1 MSSVFED
8 LAAENQTSSTQPTSS
23 FKVNQLKDQ
32 IVAKA
37 QGLPEYTN
45 LPPQARGILNEALAG
60 GATKLGGNFVNDLDT
75 VAAGVLNKVPLDAIG
90 INNPMDLVNG
100 NLSVGGLKNVLSG
113 DLDIGNLAG
122 KFKGLLTNEVIN
134 EFNNKLPPALRGKI
148 DINQLANALTGGI
161 SSGIDLGLDKNLGQF
176 SVNTLAGKIPDLP
189 TVPRLGNLPSG
200 FPSLP
205 KFDLA
210 ALKSK
215 VDALKDRPSLA
226 SIAKDFDSSIRKDA
240 ISRAQNFDV
249 KSVDNSTK
257 LRTKTQG
264 FIDPTATLPNKEYQ
278 GRSETNKLATNDVA
292 GTIVQTKDSER
303 YLGNKLPDGDSFDQ
317 PIIPY
322 NAEYPFNKVIQTESG
337 HIIEMDDTPG
347 SERLHIYHKNGTFIE
362 LDQSGSVVA
371 KTKGNQYRFVDK
383 NDHLSVG
390 GQARISISG
399 DMKVYCAA
407 NVTMEVDGDVNLKC
421 FNDITAQASGKIDL
435 AAIEE
440 INIHSANINIE
451 AEDYINQKAGGNIY
465 IGAVNSINNDC
476 TNGNIFV
483 SAKDSIHNKCN
494 SSMFLHTLK
503 DMHINADEN
512 FNLLA
517 SNDMSVIATN
527 NLMSSATIINNESTD
542 IFNHAITIKDEAT
555 NINSNAKTVMN
566 LYVQSGSLNAKASS
580 IELNNPSPVIP
591 TGAIA
596 PDINLASIGTYAHI
610 VNKANI
616 GLLDSRKSVVT
627 SDVKNPTYTNYKDK
641 FGIDTE
647 DSEDEKDSEEFL
659 KQAKLAGISDGS
671 EDDEPVEFDSSS
683 PSSDNSTIILPD
695 DSIKLE
701 TYLPDNFNLSDNF
714 TLAQLSSRALA
725 GHHKLRSQLDLKYGE
740 IAFNL
745 SACALNICETVLD
758 LFPDAVVTSGFR
770 KPNKNN
776 RNLTSDH
783 LRGKAVD
790 FQFTKASREDYYD
803 IAIKLSENLNYD
815 KLLLEYQDPG
825 DSKRPWIH
833 VSFDVDKQRKILLTY
848 NNHKRFS
855 DGLSKLA

>member
-60 GATKLGGNFVNDLDT
+60 SATKLGSNFVNDLDVT
-75 VAAGVLNKVPLDAIG
+75 AAGVLNKVPLDVIG
-90 INNPMDLVNG
+90 INNPMDLING
-100 NLSVGGLKNVLSG
+100 NLDPNGLKNLLNA
-113 DLDIGNLAG
+113 DLDIGSLAG
-122 KFKGLLTNEVIN
+122 KFKGVLTNEVIN
-134 EFNNKLPPALRGKI
+134 EFNNKLPPILRGRI

-161 SSGIDLGLDKNLGQF
+161 SAGVDLGLDKNLGQF

-205 KFDLA
+205 AFDLA

-226 SIAKDFDSSIRKDA
+226 SIGKDFDSSIKNAAFARSQK
-240 ISRAQNFDV
+240 FDFKNIENKV
-249 KSVDNSTK
+249 KA
-257 LRTKTQG
+257 RTKTEG

-292 GTIVQTKDSER
+292 DTIVQIKDSER
-303 YLGNKLPDGDSFDQ
+303 YIGNKLPDGDFFDQ
-317 PIIPY
+317 PEIPY
-322 NAEYPFNKVIQTESG
+322 NAEYPYNRVIQSESG
-337 HIIEMDDTPG
+337 HIIEIDDTPE
-347 SERLHIYHKNGTFIE
+347 SERIHIYHKNGTFIE
-362 LDQSGSVVA
+362 LDQSGSVVS
-371 KTKGNQYRFVDK
+371 KTKGSQYRFVDK

-399 DMKVYCAA
+399 EMKVYCAS

-421 FNDITAQASGKIDL
+421 FNDITAQAAGKIDL
-435 AAIEE
+435 AAREE
-440 INIHSANINIE
+440 INLHSANINIE

-483 SAKDSIHNKCN
+483 SAKDSITNKCN

-527 NLMSSATIINNESTD
+527 NLMSSATIINNSSTD
-542 IFNHAITIKDEAT
+542 MFNDAITIKNEAT

-580 IELNNPSPVIP
+580 IQLNNPSPVIP
-591 TGAIA
+591 TGFVSPQINIA
-596 PDINLASIGTYAHI
+596 SVGRYANV

-616 GLLDSRKSVVT
+616 GLLSDRKSVIV
-627 SDVKNPTYTNYKDK
+627 SEIFNPVYTNYKDK
-641 FGIDTE
+641 IGYDTE
-647 DSEDEKDSEEFL
+647 DSEEDKDSETFL
-659 KQAKLAGISDGS
+659 NKNKLAGLSDGS
-671 EDDEPVEFDSSS
+671 EDEEPTAFESES
-683 PSSDNSTIILPD
+683 PSSNNNDIISPNEDL
-695 DSIKLE
+695 KLE
-701 TYLPDNFNLSDNF
+701 TYLPDNIKISDQY
-714 TLAQLSSRALA
+714 TLGQLSSRAIVTKN
-725 GHHKLRSQLDLKYGE
+725 KLKSQVNLKYGE

-745 SACALNICETVLD
+745 SAVALNVCDIVLE
-758 LFPDAVVTSGFR
+758 LFPNAMVTSAFR
-770 KPNKNN
+770 HPSNN
-776 RNLTSDH
+776 NFTSDH
-783 LRGKAVD
+783 LKGKAVD
-790 FQFTKASREDYYD
+790 FQFRNVDKKDYFD

-815 KLLLEYQDPG
+815 KLLLEYKDTG
-825 DSKRPWIH
+825 TKLPWIH
-833 VSFDVDKQRKILLTY
+833 VSFDIEKQRKILLTY

>member
-1 MSSVFED
+1 MSSLYED
-8 LAAENQTSSTQPTSS
+8 MAAENQTSSTQPTSS

-60 GATKLGGNFVNDLDT
+60 GATKLGANFVNDLDT
-75 VAAGVLNKVPLDAIG
+75 VAAGVLNKVPFDAIG
-90 INNPMDLVNG
+90 INNPMDLVEG
-100 NLSVGGLKNVLSG
+100 NLSADDLKNALSG

-134 EFNNKLPPALRGKI
+134 EFNNKLPPALRGRI

-176 SVNTLAGKIPDLP
+176 SVNTLAGKIPNLP
-189 TVPRLGNLPSG
+189 TAPRLGNLPSG

-205 KFDLA
+205 QFDAA
-210 ALKSK
+210 ALKAK
-215 VDALKDRPSLA
+215 VDALKDRPSLK
-226 SIAKDFDSSIRKDA
+226 SIGKDFDNSIRNDA
-240 ISRAQNFDV
+240 IARAQNFDV

-292 GTIVQTKDSER
+292 GTIVQIKDSER

-362 LDQSGSVVA
+362 IDETGSIVE
-371 KTKGNQYRFVDK
+371 KTKGSQYRFVDK

-407 NVTMEVDGDVNLKC
+407 NVNMEVDGDVNLKC
-421 FNDITAQASGKIDL
+421 FNDITAQAAGKIDL
-435 AAIEE
+435 AAKEE
-440 INIHSANINIE
+440 INLHSANINIE
-451 AEDYINQKAGGNIY
+451 AVHVIHQKTDGNL
-465 IGAVNSINNDC
+465 
-476 TNGNIFV
+476 FV

-494 SSMFLHTLK
+494 SAMFLHTEA
-503 DMHINADEN
+503 DMHINADKN

-517 SNDMSVIATN
+517 SNDMSVIATR
-527 NLMSSATIINNESTD
+527 NLMSSAATIHTSSTNLFAD
-542 IFNHAITIKDEAT
+542 AQIIKNEAT
-555 NINSNAKTVMN
+555 QNFNVNAVEALN
-566 LYVQSGSLNAKASS
+566 LYVQSGDINQKATN
-580 IELNNPSPVIP
+580 IQMNNPSPVIP
-591 TGAIA
+591 TEFTSPQINIA
-596 PDINLASIGTYAHI
+596 SVGSFAQ
-610 VNKANI
+610 KANI
-616 GLLDSRKSVVT
+616 GLLDSRKSVVI
-627 SDVKNPTYTNYKDK
+627 SDIQNPTYTNYKDK

-647 DSEDEKDSEEFL
+647 DSEDDKDSEEFL
-659 KQAKLAGISDGS
+659 LQAKLAGISDGS
-671 EDDEPVEFDSSS
+671 EENEPVSFESSS
-683 PSSDNSTIILPD
+683 PTSDNSTIILPD
-695 DSIKLE
+695 DSLKLE

-725 GHHKLRSQLDLKYGE
+725 GRHKLRSQLDLKYGE

-770 KPNKNN
+770 RPNKNN

-815 KLLLEYQDPG
+815 KLLLEYQNIG

-833 VSFDVDKQRKILLTY
+833 VSFDVDRQRKILLTY